1 MRHVQ
6 RIRHEDCRTPYSP
19 RDLEVPVILGLVSL
33 ASAALMVLALR
44 ALVIYGGPVVWIGT
58 LVAALMLG
66 GVWRYPSLRS
76 FRPADRQPRP

>member
-1 MRHVQ
+1 M
-6 RIRHEDCRTPYSP
+6 
-19 RDLEVPVILGLVSL
+19 ILGLVSL